1 MEYVHFVLGLVMVLA
16 LALLANRRN
25 WKLIKPR
32 YIGQLLVVELA
43 LAWFMLNSEVGLAV
57 VGGFAAGFTKL
68 MEFAKQGTDFVF
80 GGLVNEGAFSFFLMV
95 LMPIVFISVLI
106 GILQYI
112 RLLPLVIRGIG
123 TVLAKINGMG
133 KLESFNAISSMIVG
147 QSENFIALKNIL
159 PHLNEKQMYTLAAT
173 AMSTVSM
180 SIVGAYMQLIEPRY
194 VVAALVLNMFST
206 FVVLSL
212 INPYEP
218 DNTVTDAKALS
229 EGDEHHTPKK
239 ENFFEMLGEYIMAG
253 FTVAVIVGAML
264 VGFIALIALIN
275 YLFEMAF
282 GVNFQHVMG
291 YIFYPIA
298 WILGIPGSEALQ
310 GRFHHGDQAGDQ
322 RIRGHDGSGQDRGP
336 ALSAYRRHPLHLHGV
351 VRQLQLHRHHR
362 RCGEGAERREGQHG
376 LPLRSEAGVRLH
388 PCEPALRRDRRCD
401 AVSHPAALTTT
412 NPCLGR
418 GLFFGG
424 RPPSRASG
432 PSNRRPAG

>member
-1 MEYVHFVLGLVMVLA
+1 

-25 WKLIKPR
+25 WKQIKLR

-112 RLLPLVIRGIG
+112 RLLPIVIRGIG
-123 TVLAKINGMG
+123 TVLARINGMG

-218 DNTVTDAKALS
+218 DNTVTDAKALA

-239 ENFFEMLGEYIMAG
+239 ENFFEMLGS
-253 FTVAVIVGAML
+253 TSW
-264 VGFIALIALIN
+264 
-275 YLFEMAF
+275 
-282 GVNFQHVMG
+282 
-291 YIFYPIA
+291 P
-298 WILGIPGSEALQ
+298 
-310 GRFHHGDQAGDQ
+310 
-322 RIRGHDGSGQDRGP
+322 
-336 ALSAYRRHPLHLHGV
+336 
-351 VRQLQLHRHHR
+351 
-362 RCGEGAERREGQHG
+362 
-376 LPLRSEAGVRLH
+376 
-388 PCEPALRRDRRCD
+388 
-401 AVSHPAALTTT
+401 VSPW
-412 NPCLGR
+412 R
-418 GLFFGG
+418 
-424 RPPSRASG
+424 
-432 PSNRRPAG
+432 

>member
-16 LALLANRRN
+16 LSLLANRHN
-25 WKLIKPR
+25 WKQVKLR

-106 GILQYI
+106 
-112 RLLPLVIRGIG
+112 GIG

-218 DNTVTDAKALS
+218 DNSVTDIKAIA

-282 GVNFQHVMG
+282 GVNFQFVMG
-291 YIFYPIA
+291 YLFYPIA
-298 WILGIPGSEALQ
+298 WILGIPSGEALQ
-310 GRFHHGDQAGDQ
+310 AGSIMATKLVTNEFVAMMDLGKVAAELSPRTVGILSIFMVSFANFSSIGIIAGAVKALNEEKGNMVSRFGLKLVY
-322 RIRGHDGSGQDRGP
+322 GSTLVSL
-336 ALSAYRRHPLHLHGV
+336 LSAV
-351 VRQLQLHRHHR
+351 I
-362 RCGEGAERREGQHG
+362 
-376 LPLRSEAGVRLH
+376 AGIMI
-388 PCEPALRRDRRCD
+388 
-401 AVSHPAALTTT
+401 
-412 NPCLGR
+412 
-418 GLFFGG
+418 
-424 RPPSRASG
+424 
-432 PSNRRPAG
+432 